1 MRKTIIAAIA
11 AGTLSACST
20 TFEAPPGATDT
31 QIQAQSAKCRLF
43 SRQGERGFVAFGS
56 QSYVAGAAL
65 GNAIGNAVR
74 AAADYKDC
82 MIASGFREVRKE
94 DTKG

>member
-1 MRKTIIAAIA
+1 MRKTIIAAMVA
-11 AGTLSACST
+11 ASLSACST
-20 TFEAPPGATDT
+20 TFEAPPGASDT

-43 SRQGERGFVAFGS
+43 ARQGERGFVAFGS

-82 MIASGFREVRKE
+82 MIASGFREVRK
-94 DTKG
+94 DDNKG